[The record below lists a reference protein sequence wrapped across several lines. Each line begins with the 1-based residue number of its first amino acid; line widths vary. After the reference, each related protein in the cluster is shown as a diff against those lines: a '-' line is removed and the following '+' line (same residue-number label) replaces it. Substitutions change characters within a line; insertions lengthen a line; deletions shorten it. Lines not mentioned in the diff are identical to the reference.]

1 MRLKLCLA
9 SLLAFGIPV
18 LVLTSWLLIPGPYAN
33 GLEGRFQNGTCQNQ
47 LFMWLNKLPKMAAAR
62 VRSSFLLHLQDTLQ
76 DQQVGLTQAPFKL
89 LPLPCTTFK
98 SGISIFHSLLG
109 LLKVSL
115 TGLHSGLISLL
126 WTPRQVV
133 QSEAQ
138 THCYLW
144 KVSAVAWLCTRSQ
157 DHVVWSWLYHNSAS
171 LICLIMIPSLYLSL

>member
-1 MRLKLCLA
+1 
-9 SLLAFGIPV
+9 
-18 LVLTSWLLIPGPYAN
+18 
-33 GLEGRFQNGTCQNQ
+33 
-47 LFMWLNKLPKMAAAR
+47 MAAAR

-144 KVSAVAWLCTRSQ
+144 KVSAVA
-157 DHVVWSWLYHNSAS
+157 
-171 LICLIMIPSLYLSL
+171 